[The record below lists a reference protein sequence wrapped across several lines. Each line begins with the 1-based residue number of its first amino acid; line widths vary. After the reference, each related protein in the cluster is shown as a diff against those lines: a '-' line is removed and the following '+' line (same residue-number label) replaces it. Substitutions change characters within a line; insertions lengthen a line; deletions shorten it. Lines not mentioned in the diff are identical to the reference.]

1 MTTAYSGD
9 GITFPDNSVQ
19 ATAPRVGMV
28 NRIINGDM
36 RIDQRNAGAG
46 GTASAYTVDRWA
58 YFGTQASKGTWQQN
72 AGAITP
78 PSGFKNYL
86 GFTSSSAYPVSS
98 TDLFELYQ
106 FIEGYNLAD
115 LEWGTSS
122 AKTATLSFWVRSS
135 LTGTFGGAVSNS
147 GNTRNYPFTYTIN
160 IADTWEQK
168 TITVVGDTTGTWL
181 STNTIGCGL
190 ILGLGAGSTFSET
203 GNAWN
208 GTTGALIPTGATSVV
223 GTSGAT
229 FYVTGVQLE
238 KGSTATSFEYV
249 DYGRQLIQC
258 QRYYESNFP
267 LGTAPAINQSFSAAD
282 MGVIAYAGTAHRSPR
297 IMYKVVK
304 RAYPTVVLYS
314 PAGYTGFSTNKF
326 TVYISSLWRDWT
338 GGNVTSTNTGY
349 FGLDG
354 SSPVSVTIGYS
365 YLAAGNWAASAEL

>member
-9 GITFPDNSVQ
+9 GITFPDSTVQ

-36 RIDQRNAGAG
+36 RIDQRNAGASV
-46 GTASAYTVDRWA
+46 TANNDVFGVDRFQ
-58 YFGTQASKGTWQQN
+58 YSVTQSNKGTLQQSST
-72 AGAITP
+72 TP
-78 PSGFKNYL
+78 TGFSNSL
-86 GFTSSSAYPVSS
+86 LFTSSSAYSIGAGDIFVIR
-98 TDLFELYQ
+98 Q
-106 FIEGYNLAD
+106 HIEGFNVAD
-115 LEWGTSS
+115 FGWGTAS
-122 AKTATLSFWVRSS
+122 AATVTLSFWVRSS
-135 LTGTFGGAVSNS
+135 LTGTFGGSLLNAS
-147 GNTRNYPFTYTIN
+147 GGRAYPFTYTISN
-160 IADTWEQK
+160 ANTFEYK
-168 TITVVGDTTGTWL
+168 TITIAGDTSGTWL
-181 STNTIGCGL
+181 TTNGRGITL
-190 ILGLGAGSTFSET
+190 IFGLGVGSTYSATAGAWGDGSYISSAT
-203 GNAWN
+203 GS
-208 GTTGALIPTGATSVV
+208 TSVV

-229 FYVTGVQLE
+229 WYVTGVQLE
-238 KGSTATSFEYV
+238 KGSTATDFEYV

-314 PAGYTGFSTNKF
+314 PAGYTGLSTNKF

>member
-9 GITFPDNSVQ
+9 GITFPDSTVQ

-28 NRIINGDM
+28 NRVINGDM

-249 DYGRQLIQC
+249 DYSRQLQMC
-258 QRYYESNFP
+258 QRYFVKYGGKVPSEVVSPSGMGSTTTNGVFFNSHP
-267 LGTAPAINQSFSAAD
+267 VDMRAQATISFNAINLAD
-282 MGVIAYAGTAHRSPR
+282 SVNPAVAVTSMSLTTGTS
-297 IMYKVVK
+297 
-304 RAYPTVVLYS
+304 
-314 PAGYTGFSTNKF
+314 STQ
-326 TVYISSLWRDWT
+326 ISSVVMFVASGIAAYRPLYART
-338 GGNVTSTNTGY
+338 ISTSGFLN
-349 FGLDG
+349 F
-354 SSPVSVTIGYS
+354 
-365 YLAAGNWAASAEL
+365 SAEL